1 MTDFWQVRQ
10 CVFLEELMMKRFE
23 KNLTSTFVILAV
35 LLSFSASN
43 SAYANLLDLN
53 DFFADPTVTVS
64 LDGLTATFAED
75 PFLTPVLLSNDPGLG
90 DPHVILP
97 EIGGVGQILFFDFD
111 FVEAGAPSI
120 NHDEFGAFI
129 IDKTG
134 LSAGPGFEFFTDAT
148 SSGTVSF
155 HLSSLSGP
163 TYEPLGLQFQLSAL
177 FGDVDL
183 DSTLTISNVQLVPV
197 PVPGAV
203 LLGILGLGVAGVKLR
218 RFA

>member
-1 MTDFWQVRQ
+1 MKVLV
-10 CVFLEELMMKRFE
+10 CNECHVEKYLEESMMKRLFPSIV
-23 KNLTSTFVILAV
+23 LTSLSLIFIPSLAH
-35 LLSFSASN
+35 
-43 SAYANLLDLN
+43 ANPINLN

-64 LDGLTATFAED
+64 LDGSTATFAED

-90 DPHVILP
+90 DPQVILP
-97 EIGGVGQILFFDFD
+97 EIGGIGQILFFDFD
-111 FVEAGAPSI
+111 FVEPGAPSI
-120 NHDEFGAFI
+120 NDDEFGAFI

-134 LSAGPGFEFFTDAT
+134 SSAGPAFEFFTDVT

-155 HLSSLSGP
+155 DLSSLSGP

-197 PVPGAV
+197 PGAV
-203 LLGILGLGVAGVKLR
+203 LLGSIGVGLVGWLR
-218 RFA
+218 RRRTL